1 MILESGRRRSRTSLS
16 YDRRRMRRLSG
27 ALLLVVVGCSAAA
40 VETTTSVST
49 TTTAVVSATT
59 TTTEPPVECPP
70 APYELDF
77 LPVEVGH
84 TTLDPD
90 EIEPDVW
97 TSVGGTQTTFWGRE
111 DGTVGIALVR
121 GTLPPVDWPNEKGDA
136 EVDGTPVV
144 VGPHPDG
151 TWVAGWFEQPEGRC
165 DLYAMV
171 FYPPVSPA
179 EVEQVLEGM
188 VRVAG

>member
-1 MILESGRRRSRTSLS
+1 MTLESGRRRSRTSLS

-49 TTTAVVSATT
+49 TTTVVRSTT
-59 TTTEPPVECPP
+59 STEPPVECPP

-188 VRVAG
+188 IRVAG

>member
-1 MILESGRRRSRTSLS
+1 M
-16 YDRRRMRRLSG
+16 
-27 ALLLVVVGCSAAA
+27 LVVVGCSAAA

-49 TTTAVVSATT
+49 TTTTVVKS

-77 LPVEVGH
+77 LPIEVGN

-97 TSVGGTQTTFWGRE
+97 TSVGGTRTIFWGRD
-111 DGTVGIALVR
+111 DGTMAIALVR

-136 EVDGTPVV
+136 DVDGTPVV

-165 DLYAMV
+165 DLYTMV

-179 EVEQVLEGM
+179 EVDQILEGM
-188 VRVAG
+188 NRVAG